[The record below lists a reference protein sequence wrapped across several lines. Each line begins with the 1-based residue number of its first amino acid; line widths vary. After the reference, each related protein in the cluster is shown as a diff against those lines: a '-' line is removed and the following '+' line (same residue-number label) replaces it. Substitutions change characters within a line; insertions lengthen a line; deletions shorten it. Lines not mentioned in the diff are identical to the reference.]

1 MARWEKLFS
10 KNNKND
16 NLQNV
21 PNSSDNSNQLKTDN
35 ITDDKKNTDSL
46 TQTVSSIVVPSEH
59 PFNVIYTVY
68 SDDKKQNSFFVD
80 MLSSSKNF
88 EIASNYNNKSEAE
101 KILKMLHIFSTRRIS
116 HAFPDKTQ
124 QSLQDLDEEIFV
136 HVSSDKMLAWISIFP
151 PIGKGKTLT
160 NSQILQ
166 ILIDRGVS
174 FGIDFDFLYSLPNDK
189 KRYFCLFLIA
199 CGKPPIDGEDG
210 HIVELYSR
218 DVYTHMEKAELSHV
232 DYARLNLNRK
242 IQKGGVICEIIPPTL
257 GISGI
262 TVTRDLLLPPPKDGQ
277 AANIPKGRNTGL
289 SKDGRYLIAE
299 KTGNILYSGGNFQV
313 KPILEIFNGIKS
325 SDEQHDINFLG
336 DIHIHGDV
344 CVGVTIRATGDV
356 QVDGVVEACNIEAG
370 ENIIALGGVQGQYN
384 ATIRAHKGIY
394 AKYLEHCT
402 AYAQDVIQ
410 ADCIID
416 CNIYSNGTV
425 TTRTGLG
432 VITCGTI
439 RSSREVS
446 AKIVGSKAGIQTSII
461 IGGFPCDE
469 VEKEQ
474 IITELNDINKKI
486 EIMSSEPKSPNNN
499 DALSKLRLNQCV
511 AKMKLDKFEKDF
523 KSYYLSICENDNRLL
538 ICDKVYPGA
547 CVTVDKSFLEIES
560 EKSNCLIGLNE
571 DGNISCINNNKEVI

>member
-10 KNNKND
+10 RNNKND

-59 PFNVIYTVY
+59 PLNIIYTLY
-68 SDDKKQNSFFVD
+68 NNIKNQNSFLVN
-80 MLSSSKNF
+80 MLSSPKNF
-88 EIASNYNNKSEAE
+88 EIASIYNNKSEAE
-101 KILKMLHIFSTRRIS
+101 KILKMLHIFSTRRIN
-116 HAFPDKTQ
+116 HAFLDKTQ
-124 QSLQDLDEEIFV
+124 QSLQDLDEEIFI

-151 PIGKGKTLT
+151 PIGKGKTLIS
-160 NSQILQ
+160 SQILQ

-174 FGIDFDFLYSLPNDK
+174 FGIDFDLLYSLPNDK

-232 DYARLNLNRK
+232 DYARLNLSRK

-299 KTGNILYSGGNFQV
+299 KTGNVDYSGGNFQV

-336 DIHIHGDV
+336 DIHIHGDA

-370 ENIIALGGVQGQYN
+370 ENIIALGGVQGQHN

-402 AYAQDVIQ
+402 AYAQDVVQ

-416 CNIYSNGTV
+416 FNIYSNGTV
-425 TTRTGLG
+425 TARTGLG

-439 RSSREVS
+439 RSSKEIS
-446 AKIVGSKAGIQTSII
+446 AKVVGSKAEQQINIILGGI
-461 IGGFPCDE
+461 PCDE
-469 VEKEQ
+469 VDIENIQ
-474 IITELNDINKKI
+474 AELNEITKKI
-486 EIMSSEPKSPNNN
+486 QIVSARPKSPTN
-499 DALSKLRLNQCV
+499 DETLAKLRLSQCV
-511 AKMKLDKFEKDF
+511 AKMKLDKIQKEFDKYVESMCLDNSCTLTCEKIY
-523 KSYYLSICENDNRLL
+523 SGAI
-538 ICDKVYPGA
+538 ITIDKM
-547 CVTVDKSFLEIES
+547 SFNIED
-560 EKSNCLIGLNE
+560 EKTNCTIGLRD
-571 DGNISCINNNKEVI
+571 DGKINFI